1 MARVRVTI
9 VHDEVGNIISVAR
22 PAENAIVIGG
32 DGQSVFETEVEE
44 NTIEELVTG
53 SYRADAAQNSVVDL
67 RSQGQQ
73 ETSY

>member
-1 MARVRVTI
+1 MARVPVTI

-22 PAENAIVIGG
+22 PAENAIAITGA
-32 DGQSVFETEVEE
+32 GQSVFETEVEE
-44 NTIEELVTG
+44 DTIEELATG

-73 ETSY
+73 EAPY